1 MDYIYSFID
10 WISLQMAFITDFFK
24 AIPQM
29 TLDLFSY
36 IQIFMIKIK
45 LKAELEFI
53 KLSYNSAQILLKEI
67 GFNDILSKA
76 FNALPDELRFYA
88 FKFGVPQG
96 LAVWANFF
104 TTALVMR
111 LSR

>member
-1 MDYIYSFID
+1 MEYIYSFID
-10 WISLQMAFITDFFK
+10 WFVLQISFITEFFK
-24 AIPQM
+24 SIPQM
-29 TLDLFSY
+29 ALDLFSY
-36 IQIFMIKIK
+36 IQIFVIKIK

-67 GFNDILSKA
+67 GFNDLLSSV

-88 FKFGVPQG
+88 FKFGFPQG
-96 LAVWANFF
+96 IAVWANFF

-111 LSR
+111 FSR

>member
-1 MDYIYSFID
+1 M
-10 WISLQMAFITDFFK
+10 L
-24 AIPQM
+24 
-29 TLDLFSY
+29 LDLFSY
-36 IQIFMIKIK
+36 IQIFIIKMK

-53 KLSYNSAQILLKEI
+53 KLSYNSAKILLNEI
-67 GFNDILSKA
+67 GFNEMLSSA

-88 FKFGVPQG
+88 FKFGFPQG

-111 LSR
+111 MSR

>member
-1 MDYIYSFID
+1 MEYIYSFID
-10 WISLQMAFITDFFK
+10 WISFQFAFVTDFLK

-29 TLDLFSY
+29 LLDLFSY
-36 IQIFMIKIK
+36 IQIFIIKMK

-53 KLSYNSAQILLKEI
+53 KLSYNSAKILLNEI
-67 GFNDILSKA
+67 GFNEMLSSA

-88 FKFGVPQG
+88 FKFGFPQG

-111 LSR
+111 MSR